1 MTFVITGRCCND
13 GSCVSVCPV
22 QCIRPRPGDPDFMSA
37 EQLYIDPDTCID
49 CGACM
54 DECPIDAVHADYDLD
69 PDDIF
74 MTINA
79 EYFANDPIE
88 ESELPPSTRRR
99 LPEGVD
105 TLRVAV
111 VGSGPAASYATG
123 LLTDVKGVSVSVF
136 EKLPTPFGL
145 TRAGVAPDH
154 QQTKLITER
163 FKSYL
168 SRAAV
173 DCFFNVEVGRDV
185 SLGELEQSHDA
196 VIWAGGASGSRT
208 LGIPG
213 EDLPGV
219 HSATQFVAWYN
230 GHPGAAAHTFDL
242 SGRRAIVIGN
252 GNVAIDVARIL
263 ATPAES
269 LTTTDMAD
277 RALTVLSGSTIDEV
291 QVVARRGPGSSAF
304 TMAEL
309 LALEHM
315 PSIDLLAIGDEVD
328 AGDDHVFMRR
338 GSDATLA
345 RRMTVLREAAA
356 RQPVEGRRNVMLRY
370 LHAPVSINGA
380 QRVESVTFERQR
392 IAVHD
397 GVAVLEP
404 TGDLHTVDADLVLYA
419 VGYRGAKVADLP
431 FDPES
436 GTIPNDAGRVV
447 DPETGQPATGLYC
460 AGWIKR
466 GPSGVIGSNKECAA
480 ETVDSLLADLAAG
493 RLQRPVAEFADLQSA
508 IEQRTER
515 VDFAGWNRIN
525 QAERQRGRDARRPRV
540 KFISVDEMLEASR
553 G

>member
-54 DECPIDAVHADYDLD
+54 DECPIGAVHADYDLD
-69 PDDIF
+69 PDDVF
-74 MTINA
+74 VTINA
-79 EYFANDPIE
+79 EYFANHPIE
-88 ESELPPSTRRR
+88 ESELPPSTRRH

-105 TLRVAV
+105 SLRVAV

-168 SRAAV
+168 SRPSV

-185 SLGELEQSHDA
+185 SLDELEQSHDA

-213 EDLPGV
+213 EDLSGV

-230 GHPGAAAHTFDL
+230 GHPGAVQTFDL

-263 ATPAES
+263 ATPAEA
-269 LTTTDMAD
+269 LITTDMAD
-277 RALTVLSGSTIDEV
+277 HALAALADSTIDEV

-304 TMAEL
+304 TTAEL
-309 LALEHM
+309 LALEDM
-315 PSIDLLAIGDEVD
+315 PNIDLLAIDDEVGAD
-328 AGDDHVFMRR
+328 DDHAFMRR
-338 GSDATLA
+338 GSDATHS
-345 RRMTVLREAAA
+345 RRMAVLREAAA
-356 RQPVEGRRNVMLRY
+356 RRPVEGRRKVTLRY
-370 LHAPVSINGA
+370 LHAPVSINGVD
-380 QRVESVTFERQR
+380 RVESVTFERQR

-397 GVAVLEP
+397 GVATLQP
-404 TGDLHTVDADLVLYA
+404 TGERHTVDADLVLYA
-419 VGYRGAKVADLP
+419 VGYRGAKVAGIP
-431 FDPES
+431 FDTES
-436 GTIPNDAGRVV
+436 GTIPHVAGRVV
-447 DPETGQPATGLYC
+447 DPETGQPVMGLYC

-480 ETVDSLLADLAAG
+480 ETVDSLLADLSAG
-493 RLQRPVAEFADLQSA
+493 TLQRPATEFADLESTIA
-508 IEQRTER
+508 ERTER
-515 VDFAGWNRIN
+515 IDFSGWNRIN
-525 QAERQRGRDARRPRV
+525 QAERERGRAAGRPRV
-540 KFISVDEMLEASR
+540 KFISVTEMLQASR